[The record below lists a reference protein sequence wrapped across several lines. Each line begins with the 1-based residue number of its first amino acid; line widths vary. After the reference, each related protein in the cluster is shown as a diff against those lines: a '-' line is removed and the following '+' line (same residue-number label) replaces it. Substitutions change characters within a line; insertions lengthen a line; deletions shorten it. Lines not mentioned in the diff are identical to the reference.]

1 MSGLF
6 KICPLC
12 KKEWVSEDEFLQD
25 RTLLINGYQ
34 FGIGGRHITPPFPD
48 GYLLFTHSVQGC
60 GTTLAVKAKTFKEG
74 KQNKQKQHSLS
85 LT

>member
-1 MSGLF
+1 MHGLF
-6 KICPLC
+6 KQCPFC
-12 KKEWVSEDEFLQD
+12 KKEWISEDEFLQD

-34 FGIGGRHITPPFPD
+34 FAGKLTTSPFPD

-74 KQNKQKQHSLS
+74 KQNKQKQHLLS